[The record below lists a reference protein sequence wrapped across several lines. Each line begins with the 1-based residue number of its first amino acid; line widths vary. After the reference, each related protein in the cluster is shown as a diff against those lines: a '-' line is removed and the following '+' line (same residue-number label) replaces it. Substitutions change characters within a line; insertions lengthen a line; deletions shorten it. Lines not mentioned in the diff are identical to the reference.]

1 MKGTEPVSQQQEPEG
16 SEGAAARAGLLGKVI
31 RGVLSL
37 GLVALMLLVVLPRAI
52 GATVHDVGHA
62 INQVTTPELLGLTV
76 LWFLGLLIYTNVLTG
91 ALRGLNTGQALT
103 LNLTGSAVANVMPF
117 GGAVGMSLNYY
128 MLRAWNM
135 SLTEFSSY
143 TVVTNVWNVL
153 MKLSMPVF
161 ALVFAMESGVVINRR
176 MSTVVIIA
184 VATLT
189 VVVMIIVSSLASARL
204 ARRFARALARVIAA
218 IARVFK
224 RSVNQE
230 SIEAETIRTRDM
242 VAGVVRVQW
251 FRLSTFMTAYGIA
264 QGALLYACIYAVGD
278 HDVVPAAVFAAY
290 AVERFLSIVPITPAG
305 LGFTEAGATGILI
318 AMGGNPVL
326 SAAGVILYRAF
337 VAALEVPVGGVW
349 LGIWYYL
356 NRRRQAAA
364 VVPDSDGS

>member
-1 MKGTEPVSQQQEPEG
+1 MRSGV
-16 SEGAAARAGLLGKVI
+16 LGKVI
-31 RGVLSL
+31 RAVLSL
-37 GLVALMLLVVLPRAI
+37 GLVALMLLVVLPNAI

-62 INQVTTPELLGLTV
+62 ITHVSLFHLSGLTL
-76 LWFLGLLIYTNVLTG
+76 LWFVGLLIYSFVLTG

-153 MKLSMPVF
+153 MKLSMPGI

-176 MSTVVIIA
+176 MT
-184 VATLT
+184 TT
-189 VVVMIIVSSLASARL
+189 VVVAVSLLMIVVVAIVSALASPVL
-204 ARRFARALARVIAA
+204 ARRFAHGLARAIGMIAHLFRREVNEEA
-218 IARVFK
+218 IA
-224 RSVNQE
+224 
-230 SIEAETIRTRDM
+230 IEAVRTRDM

-251 FRLSTFMTAYGIA
+251 FRLSTFMTAYGVA
-264 QGALLYACIYAVGD
+264 QAALLYACIQAVGD
-278 HDVVPAAVFAAY
+278 HVLPAAVLAAY

-305 LGFTEAGATGILI
+305 LGFTEAGATGILV
-318 AMGGNPVL
+318 AMGGDPTL

-337 VAALEVPVGGVW
+337 VAALEVPVGGAW

-356 NRRRQAAA
+356 NRRKRAEQEATSLTDSGAA
-364 VVPDSDGS
+364 